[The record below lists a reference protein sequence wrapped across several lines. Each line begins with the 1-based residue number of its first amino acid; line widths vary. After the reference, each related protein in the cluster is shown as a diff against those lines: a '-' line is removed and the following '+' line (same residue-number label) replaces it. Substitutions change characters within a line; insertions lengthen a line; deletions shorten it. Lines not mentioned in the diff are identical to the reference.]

1 MLVQIIPNH
10 PHQCGIKLS
19 MDETLGKVAA
29 RRKAKRAKA
38 QRKYAAKRTKKG
50 IPSSDD
56 LARAVLAAVCRGYR
70 DEAPSV
76 EEAKRVL
83 SPLLTSAVSH
93 LVERG
98 FDRKEA
104 TDRLVNA
111 VFRKDTSR

>member
-1 MLVQIIPNH
+1 
-10 PHQCGIKLS
+10 
-19 MDETLGKVAA
+19 MDDTLGKMAA
-29 RRKAKRAKA
+29 RRRAKLAKA
-38 QRKYAAKRTKKG
+38 QRKYAAKRKKKG

-56 LARAVLAAVCRGYR
+56 LARAVLAAVRRGYR

-76 EEAKRVL
+76 EEAKSAL
-83 SPLLTSAVSH
+83 SPLLTSAVNH

-104 TDRLVNA
+104 IDRLINA